1 MIKVIYN
8 SQFLFSN
15 IFILN
20 IIKFI
25 KNVLEKRTEL
35 FFSRNEKSTINYFTT
50 RLSLHLHIHLW
61 RTQRSIFTIYNYSYL
76 LAKWRG
82 ATPNLRISHQWYYSE
97 NVFVYIWLIS
107 SILIL
112 IICFKSIVYLHFI
125 LTVLG

>member
-35 FFSRNEKSTINYFTT
+35 FFSRNEKSTINYFTM
-50 RLSLHLHIHLW
+50 RLSLHLHIHL
-61 RTQRSIFTIYNYSYL
+61 
-76 LAKWRG
+76 
-82 ATPNLRISHQWYYSE
+82 
-97 NVFVYIWLIS
+97 
-107 SILIL
+107 
-112 IICFKSIVYLHFI
+112 
-125 LTVLG
+125 